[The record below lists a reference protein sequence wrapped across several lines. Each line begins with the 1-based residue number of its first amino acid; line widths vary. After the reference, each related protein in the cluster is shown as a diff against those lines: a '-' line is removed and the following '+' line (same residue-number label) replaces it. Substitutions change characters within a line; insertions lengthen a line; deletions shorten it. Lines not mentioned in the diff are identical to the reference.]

1 MRFAYVQGDF
11 ISGKGGNRYSYSAAF
26 NEPVMGAV
34 DPVTRTAAVVGEKP
48 TTRLFASEKA
58 MLDFAS
64 KSFNGGKPVRAVESA
79 PGVGCVLPAAEEK
92 PAEKGG
98 KAK

>member
-1 MRFAYVQGDF
+1 MRFAFVIGQF
-11 ISGKGGNRYSYSAAF
+11 ISGKGGNYTHSAAF
-26 NEPVMGAV
+26 NEPVMGPV
-34 DPVTRTAAVVGEKP
+34 DPVTRSASVVGDKP
-48 TTRLFASEKA
+48 TTRLFKSEQS

-64 KSFNGGKPVRAVESA
+64 RQFNGGKPVRAVESA

-92 PAEKGG
+92 PAEKSG